1 MRPFLHPASEDITLE
16 GVLHALADPTRL
28 SILSS
33 LARCDE
39 GLSCVTAAPPDLPK
53 STLSHHYRILRESG
67 VIRQE
72 RRGAEVLN
80 RPRCADLEALFPGL
94 LRTVLDAWRR
104 QGREAV

>member
-1 MRPFLHPASEDITLE
+1 MRTFLHPAPEDVTLE
-16 GVLHALADPTRL
+16 GVLHALSDPTRL
-28 SILSS
+28 SILSA

-39 GLSCVTAAPPDLPK
+39 GLSCMAAAPPDLPK

-72 RRGAEVLN
+72 RRGTEVIN
-80 RPRCADLEALFPGL
+80 RPRCADLEARFPGL

-104 QGREAV
+104 QDAEAA